1 MIYSVK
7 KRWEHPG
14 IGCHMQLEFEKQW
27 LGLPAFLG
35 LNPEI
40 DSDILLVW
48 MREKSS
54 GVILASYS

>member
-1 MIYSVK
+1 
-7 KRWEHPG
+7 
-14 IGCHMQLEFEKQW
+14 MQLEFEKQW
-27 LGLPAFLG
+27 LGLLAFLG

-54 GVILASYS
+54 GVILASYSYLVAKLGL